1 MCNKVEKNAGGAPA
15 QSCEGRTGPS
25 LHPPHPWPTLL
36 FFFRQPFYFYKN
48 FNPALSFYIHIM
60 KMRKASIFVTALAL
74 LYGSA
79 VITAA
84 EDAQPTPVKNATV
97 KEAPAPGSPG
107 DTLTREDARMAYLV
121 YKLLDKKGKIK
132 GANLKR
138 GAKLFYQNCRP
149 CHGEDGH
156 RINFNPMGE
165 PAFIGQRAR
174 EDMPTFW
181 YQMNFGDEDRKMESY
196 YDEISLDEMKDI
208 AGYAQTLP

>member
-1 MCNKVEKNAGGAPA
+1 MMGHKQRRPRV
-15 QSCEGRTGPS
+15 
-25 LHPPHPWPTLL
+25 
-36 FFFRQPFYFYKN
+36 
-48 FNPALSFYIHIM
+48 FYILDM
-60 KMRKASIFVTALAL
+60 KLCKGSIIFAVLAFLYGVTAL
-74 LYGSA
+74 
-79 VITAA
+79 TAA